1 MTASVFSVPV
11 FFVVFR
17 ESLETV
23 VIVSVLLAFIKQSLG
38 NSDQDATLRKKL
50 FRQVIWGALS
60 GLLLCLIIGGG
71 LIGAFYGIGK
81 DAWSTT
87 EYYWEGSFAI
97 VASVIITLMGAAL
110 LRVSKMKEKWT
121 VKLRQH
127 LEPSEDTRKRR
138 WYASWLDFKKWG
150 EKNFMFVLPFITV
163 LREGLEAVVF
173 VAGVSFSTPATSI
186 PLPVIIGLIAGLAA
200 GYVIYK
206 GGATSKLQF
215 FLVISTCL
223 LYLVAAGLFSR
234 AVWFFQAQ
242 NWNDATGGDAAETGA
257 GPGSYDIRQ
266 SVWHVNFGNPELNG
280 GGGWGIFN
288 AILGWQNSATYGSV
302 ISYNLY
308 WLVVIVGFLLM
319 RYKEVKGHLPL
330 APTLRPY
337 FAPITT
343 VKSYI
348 ANMKQRAIYKDEKVT
363 PSDEAQENRRTSS
376 EASSVAKDPQKAID
390 TVREVPVRTI
400 SD

>member
-1 MTASVFSVPV
+1 MTVNVFSVPV

-38 NSDQDATLRKKL
+38 NSDQDAALRKKL
-50 FRQVIWGALS
+50 VWQVISGALS
-60 GLLLCLIIGGG
+60 GLVLCLIIGGG

-81 DAWSTT
+81 NAWSST
-87 EYYWEGSFAI
+87 EYYWEASFAV
-97 VASVIITLMGAAL
+97 VAAIIITLMGAAL

-127 LEPSEDTRKRR
+127 LEPSEDGRKKR
-138 WYASWLDFKKWG
+138 WYASWLDFKIWG
-150 EKNFMFVLPFITV
+150 EKHFMFVLPFITV

-173 VAGVSFSTPATSI
+173 VAGVSFSTPAVSI
-186 PLPVIIGLIAGLAA
+186 PLPVVVGLMAGLAA
-200 GYVIYK
+200 GYLIYK

-234 AVWFFQAQ
+234 AVWYFQAQ
-242 NWNDATGGDAAETGA
+242 DWNNATGGDAAETGA

-308 WLVVIVGFLLM
+308 WLVVILGFLAM
-319 RYKEVKGHLPL
+319 RYKEVKGHLPFAPALKPYL
-330 APTLRPY
+330 APVT
-337 FAPITT
+337 A
-343 VKSYI
+343 VKDNI
-348 ANMKQRAIYKDEKVT
+348 ANIKQRAIYKDGEVNL
-363 PSDEAQENRRTSS
+363 SDEQQHARNSSGTSS
-376 EASSVAKDPQKAID
+376 SMAKDPEKGMDIV
-390 TVREVPVRTI
+390 TERPVHTI
-400 SD
+400 SG